1 MKFDLYITAYII
13 VTEINIHGQQS
24 HRPQMYLGSRKEHML
39 SVRYVYDI
47 SLSYLKN
54 FKRNFFCFKEKD
66 KFYVHINIPMQP
78 KQTPTPF
85 IYFRSRSH

>member
-24 HRPQMYLGSRKEHML
+24 HRPQMYLGSRKEHIL

-47 SLSYLKN
+47 YI
-54 FKRNFFCFKEKD
+54 FKLFKEL
-66 KFYVHINIPMQP
+66 
-78 KQTPTPF
+78 
-85 IYFRSRSH
+85 